1 MARITLWLLSR
12 RRRRSAIREGHGH
25 GDVAGGAGQMMSM
38 TKMLTNEA
46 VFQRTSDATTRM
58 LWYQLGQ
65 CHDFESRTTWDWRT
79 LRTSVLQSH
88 TGCTAVMLPV
98 HRRALGCL
106 GSVEGWAQNPTHA
119 LMLTSLLTS
128 LLENHLAIDESAED
142 VVDVGTVIS
151 IGDGIARVSGC
162 EACLAGELLEFADG
176 TLGLALN
183 LESHSVGVVRFAKPM
198 GDSSTCVE
206 GSIVRTTRSVANI
219 PVGPG
224 YRGRIVN
231 ALGEPMDGLGAIEDE
246 DQERRSLESP
256 APSIMAR
263 RSVHEPFATGITAI
277 DAMIPIGRGQRELI
291 IGDRQTGKTTVAV
304 DAIQNQTDVLCVYV
318 AVGQK
323 SATVAEMLAALG
335 SQKDLSTVVVVLAGA
350 DEAATLQFLAPYTG
364 ATIAEYFMIQGQAT

>member
-1 MARITLWLLSR
+1 M
-12 RRRRSAIREGHGH
+12 
-25 GDVAGGAGQMMSM
+25 
-38 TKMLTNEA
+38 
-46 VFQRTSDATTRM
+46 
-58 LWYQLGQ
+58 
-65 CHDFESRTTWDWRT
+65 
-79 LRTSVLQSH
+79 
-88 TGCTAVMLPV
+88 
-98 HRRALGCL
+98 
-106 GSVEGWAQNPTHA
+106 
-119 LMLTSLLTS
+119 
-128 LLENHLAIDESAED
+128 
-142 VVDVGTVIS
+142 
-151 IGDGIARVSGC
+151 
-162 EACLAGELLEFADG
+162 
-176 TLGLALN
+176 
-183 LESHSVGVVRFAKPM
+183 GVVRFAKPM
-198 GDSSTCVE
+198 GDDSTCVE

-231 ALGEPMDGLGAIEDE
+231 SLGSPMDGLGAIE

-277 DAMIPIGRGQRELI
+277 DSMIPIGRGQRELI

-304 DAIQNQTDVLCVYV
+304 DAILNQTDVLCVYV

-335 SQKDLSTVVVVLAGA
+335 SQKDLSTVVVVMAGA

>member
-1 MARITLWLLSR
+1 
-12 RRRRSAIREGHGH
+12 
-25 GDVAGGAGQMMSM
+25 
-38 TKMLTNEA
+38 
-46 VFQRTSDATTRM
+46 
-58 LWYQLGQ
+58 
-65 CHDFESRTTWDWRT
+65 
-79 LRTSVLQSH
+79 
-88 TGCTAVMLPV
+88 
-98 HRRALGCL
+98 
-106 GSVEGWAQNPTHA
+106 
-119 LMLTSLLTS
+119 MLTSLLTS

>member
-1 MARITLWLLSR
+1 MRVIDPCIARSLP
-12 RRRRSAIREGHGH
+12 
-25 GDVAGGAGQMMSM
+25 GGLVMSM

-65 CHDFESRTTWDWRT
+65 CHDFESRTTHT
-79 LRTSVLQSH
+79 QPH

>member
-1 MARITLWLLSR
+1 MREPEEDVLYVAPPATGLRSIPSGGRVDHGKR
-12 RRRRSAIREGHGH
+12 RGR
-25 GDVAGGAGQMMSM
+25 
-38 TKMLTNEA
+38 LTNDGCYA
-46 VFQRTSDATTRM
+46 MNAIAST
-58 LWYQLGQ
+58 
-65 CHDFESRTTWDWRT
+65 
-79 LRTSVLQSH
+79 LQSFFH
-88 TGCTAVMLPV
+88 N
-98 HRRALGCL
+98 
-106 GSVEGWAQNPTHA
+106 Q
-119 LMLTSLLTS
+119 
-128 LLENHLAIDESAED
+128 LAKRGNAPD

-151 IGDGIARVSGC
+151 IGDGIARIYGC

-183 LESHSVGVVRFAKPM
+183 LESQTVGAVRFAKPM
-198 GDSSTCVE
+198 GDNSTCVE

-231 ALGEPMDGLGAIEDE
+231 ALGSPMDGLGAIESQ

-256 APSIMAR
+256 APSILDR

-304 DAIQNQTDVLCVYV
+304 DAILNQTDVLCVYV

-323 SATVAEMLAALG
+323 NSTVAEMLAATCTVYDDLTFHLG
-335 SQKDLSTVVVVLAGA
+335 WIVAFASISAST
-350 DEAATLQFLAPYTG
+350 
-364 ATIAEYFMIQGQAT
+364 